1 MTRDVVKAKAI
12 GGLLALG
19 AEGAA
24 ISLAA
29 AAGKAGLA
37 LEDLAR
43 HGLTLSCL
51 LRGLDAR
58 FDQAA
63 AAGVRGVDASEGAR
77 DRLFDAVMKRFEAME
92 PHKAAILA
100 IRALE
105 RGDPAARA
113 ALAARRLRSALWLLE
128 AAGVGVLGL
137 KGAARAA
144 GLARILARVERV
156 WRADG
161 PDFTQTMAALDA
173 ALRQAEEAEGRLAPL
188 ARMLRR
194 GRAGAA

>member
-1 MTRDVVKAKAI
+1 MTRDEVRAKAVD
-12 GGLLALG
+12 GLLAL
-19 AEGAA
+19 ASEGGA

-29 AAGKAGLA
+29 VAGKADLA
-37 LEDLAR
+37 LDDLAG
-43 HGLTLSCL
+43 HGLTLACL
-51 LRGLDAR
+51 LRALDKR
-58 FDQAA
+58 FDAA
-63 AAGVRGVDASEGAR
+63 AMAGVRGVDASEGAR
-77 DRLFDAVMKRFEAME
+77 DRLFDAMMKRFEAME

-100 IRALE
+100 IRTLE

-113 ALAARRLRSALWLLE
+113 ALAARRLRTALWLLE
-128 AAGVGVLGL
+128 AAGVSVLGL

-156 WRADG
+156 WRKDG

-173 ALRQAEEAEGRLAPL
+173 ALREAEEAEGRLAPL